1 MSETQQ
7 SSFTILTLS
16 EWMIRHHEQFDD
28 VVFALCQ
35 IFDLPE
41 ADLVTTYVEQE
52 IDRQAR
58 LLLIAD
64 GPTILGLAG
73 WNWAH
78 IDIRETELPV
88 YLGIRRNLD
97 IEGLRMTLVS
107 TVKNRLKEER
117 ILSGHTHV
125 ETMLL
130 QYHPADRDLRDLC
143 ETLGFVRDKRRNES
157 FKTTLGASGY
167 LRSMTAP
174 FAP

>member
-16 EWMIRHHEQFDD
+16 EWMVRHHEQFDD

-58 LLLIAD
+58 LLLVAD
-64 GPTILGLAG
+64 GPTILGIAG

-78 IDIRETELPV
+78 IDYRATELPV
-88 YLGIRRNLD
+88 YIGIRRNLD
-97 IEGLRMTLVS
+97 LEGLRMTLVAS
-107 TVKNRLKEER
+107 VMNRLKEER
-117 ILSGHTHV
+117 ILSGHTQV
-125 ETMLL
+125 ETVLL

-143 ETLGFVRDKRRNES
+143 ETLGFTRDKRRNES
-157 FKTTLGASGY
+157 FKTTLGAPGF
-167 LRSMTAP
+167 LRSLTTP
-174 FAP
+174 FSS